1 MFLQYVFV
9 LLGNAVTIVNT
20 NVLFKTDNSDKLLD
34 GITNLV
40 ILAKGEKRINK
51 LDPWLEK
58 MLLPRL
64 SVFTLNVLCI

>member
-34 GITNLV
+34 GITNGYISQGGKENKQIGPLAREDVV
-40 ILAKGEKRINK
+40 I
-51 LDPWLEK
+51 
-58 MLLPRL
+58 
-64 SVFTLNVLCI
+64 